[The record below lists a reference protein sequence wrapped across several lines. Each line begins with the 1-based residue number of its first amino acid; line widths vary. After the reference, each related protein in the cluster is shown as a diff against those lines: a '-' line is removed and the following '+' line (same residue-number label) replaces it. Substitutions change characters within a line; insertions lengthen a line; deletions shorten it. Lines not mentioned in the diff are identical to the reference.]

1 MNVNSLISVGPN
13 RRGYKMRWKKK
24 ALEREK
30 LAALLST
37 TPQEQYGFKTPEDAA
52 NAAERILTDYRHRTE
67 LVEEHQ
73 FNQSV
78 VRYHIGEA
86 LEHGLEESRI
96 NRVISNALADAI
108 KLTSESQ
115 TPLSD
120 YWSEFWKDH
129 TSGVSPKWSK
139 RNARRWLGMY
149 KQERDIFFALPVST
163 FGDVATGRDAFR
175 RMFERHSDGWK
186 SHNTARSV
194 VSFIRNYLLWLEGKN
209 PDLINVV
216 VLDAICRLDAVVPK
230 GLKKEQENFAAAPEM
245 AQSLIE
251 WAVKSEWKICGAVIL
266 KLFTGARTNLLH
278 QWKWSIVDWDKKAIT
293 IPKGQSKLK
302 RTYSFSFDCIPHLE
316 QALRWAWEQDG
327 KPEPQEPIAPCC
339 QPKFTNMK
347 KAWINDHREIFAV
360 IDSHGQMDLH
370 KEIKPI
376 ETHKNMERAAFIT
389 YGAKLALNADDNGFT
404 RDNVALVAED
414 EQSWES
420 YRDKKRT
427 YKQAE
432 EYFALMRIE
441 NLQKIAR

>member
-1 MNVNSLISVGPN
+1 M
-13 RRGYKMRWKKK
+13 
-24 ALEREK
+24 
-30 LAALLST
+30 
-37 TPQEQYGFKTPEDAA
+37 
-52 NAAERILTDYRHRTE
+52 
-67 LVEEHQ
+67 
-73 FNQSV
+73 
-78 VRYHIGEA
+78 
-86 LEHGLEESRI
+86 
-96 NRVISNALADAI
+96 
-108 KLTSESQ
+108 
-115 TPLSD
+115 
-120 YWSEFWKDH
+120 
-129 TSGVSPKWSK
+129 
-139 RNARRWLGMY
+139 
-149 KQERDIFFALPVST
+149 ST

-175 RMFERHSDGWK
+175 RMFERHRDGWK
-186 SHNTARSV
+186 SRNTARSV
-194 VSFIRNYLLWLEGKN
+194 VSFIRNYLLWIEGKN

-216 VLDAICRLDAVVPK
+216 VLDAICRLDAIVPK
-230 GLKKEQENFAAAPEM
+230 GLKKEQENFAATPEM

-251 WAVKSEWKICGAVIL
+251 WAVQSDWKICGAVIL
-266 KLFTGARTNLLH
+266 KLFIGARTNLLH

-316 QALRWAWEQDG
+316 EALRWAWEQDG
-327 KPEPQEPIAPCC
+327 RPSPQDPIAPCC

-360 IDSHGQMDLH
+360 IDSHGRKDLD

-376 ETHKNMERAAFIT
+376 ETHKNQERSGFIT

-420 YRDKKRT
+420 YRDKSRT
-427 YKQAE
+427 YQQAE